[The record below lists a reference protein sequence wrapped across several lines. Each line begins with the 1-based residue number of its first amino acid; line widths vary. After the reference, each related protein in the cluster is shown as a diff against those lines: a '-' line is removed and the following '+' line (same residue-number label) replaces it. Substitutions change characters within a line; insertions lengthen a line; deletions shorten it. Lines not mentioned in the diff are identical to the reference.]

1 MEIDLDLLMMI
12 TLFGMLLAIFAGIH
26 IALALGA
33 TAMIGTYFVFYT
45 GEFYEDAYMAASQVG
60 GAAYELIR
68 DHVFMTIPLFV
79 LMGDFLSRSGA
90 AADLYNLIN
99 KGLKGVPGRLGVAT
113 VTGNAA
119 FAAVT
124 GTSIASAAAF
134 TRIAWPEM
142 KKAGYNHSFALGSIS
157 GSACLGMLIPPS
169 VLLIVWGIITE
180 DSIGKLFVAG
190 VIPGI
195 LLALLYATYNL
206 VRAIMNPELAPEPD
220 KIGDTSRL
228 TKTEIYSGFSIIA
241 LIFLV
246 LGGIWGG
253 IFTATEAAG
262 MGAIASFIIAL
273 FKGMRYKGVVESVI
287 DAGKTSAPIMIL
299 LITAGMYSRFLSLS
313 DINTIIIDAISSV
326 GMNEFS
332 VLLMMVL
339 IWLVLG
345 MLLDSISIILLTVPL
360 FIHLVP
366 DINPYAFAIFGILA
380 IEAGLLTPPFGLI
393 VYTVKGVL
401 TGSNDNVPLSTIF
414 MGSIPYWIM
423 MLFVMALIYIFP
435 ELASWPT
442 KFV

>member
-1 MEIDLDLLMMI
+1 MDLDTLMLL
-12 TLFGMLLAIFAGIH
+12 TLLGMLGAIVLGVH

-33 TAMIGTYFVFYT
+33 TAMIGTYFIFGDTYL
-45 GEFYEDAYMAASQVG
+45 AASQVG

-79 LMGDFLSRSGA
+79 LMGDFLSKSGA
-90 AADLYNLIN
+90 ASDLYTLIN

-142 KKAGYNHSFALGSIS
+142 KAAGYKHSFALGSIA

-190 VIPGI
+190 VLPGI
-195 LLALLYATYNL
+195 VLAAFFAAYNMIT
-206 VRAIMNPELAPEPD
+206 AKMNPSIAPEPD
-220 KIGDTSRL
+220 TLGDITPL
-228 TKTEIYSGFSIIA
+228 TKGQVYSGAAIIG
-241 LIFLV
+241 LIMLV

-253 IFTATEAAG
+253 FFTATEAAG
-262 MGAIASFIIAL
+262 VGALAGMFIAIAKGL
-273 FKGMRYKGVVESVI
+273 RFKELVECII

-299 LITAGMYSRFLSLS
+299 LITAGMYSRFLSLA
-313 DINTIIIDAISSV
+313 DIDSLIIGAMSSAGLDGAMGLIV
-326 GMNEFS
+326 
-332 VLLMMVL
+332 MVI
-339 IWLVLG
+339 IWLLLG

-360 FIHLVP
+360 FMTLSSGM
-366 DINPYAFAIFGILA
+366 DPYAFAIFGILA

-401 TGSNDNVPLSTIF
+401 SGTGHDVPLNQIF
-414 MGSIPYWIM
+414 SGSIPYWIM
-423 MLFVMALIYIFP
+423 MLIVMILVVIFP
-435 ELASWPT
+435 GLASWLT
-442 KFV
+442 TFV

>member
-1 MEIDLDLLMMI
+1 MDLDTLMLL
-12 TLFGMLLAIFAGIH
+12 TLLGMLGAIVLGVH

-33 TAMIGTYFVFYT
+33 TAMIGTYFIFGDTYL
-45 GEFYEDAYMAASQVG
+45 AASQVG

-79 LMGDFLSRSGA
+79 LMGDFLSKSGA
-90 AADLYNLIN
+90 AADLYTLIN
-99 KGLKGVPGRLGVAT
+99 KGLRGVPGRLGVAT

-142 KKAGYNHSFALGSIS
+142 KAAGYKHSFALGSIA

-190 VIPGI
+190 VLPGI
-195 LLALLYATYNL
+195 VLAGFFAAYNMITAKL
-206 VRAIMNPELAPEPD
+206 NPSIAPEPD
-220 KIGDTSRL
+220 TLGDVTPL
-228 TKTEIYSGFSIIA
+228 TKGQVYSGAAIIG
-241 LIFLV
+241 LIMLV

-253 IFTATEAAG
+253 FFTATEAAG
-262 MGAIASFIIAL
+262 VGALSGMFIAIAKGL
-273 FKGMRYKGVVESVI
+273 RFKELVDCII

-299 LITAGMYSRFLSLS
+299 LITAGMYSRFLSLA
-313 DINTIIIDAISSV
+313 DIDSLIIGAMSSAGLDGAMGLIV
-326 GMNEFS
+326 
-332 VLLMMVL
+332 MVI
-339 IWLVLG
+339 IWLLLG

-360 FIHLVP
+360 FMTLSSGM
-366 DINPYAFAIFGILA
+366 DPYAFAIFGILA

-401 TGSNDNVPLSTIF
+401 SGTGHDVPLNQIF
-414 MGSIPYWIM
+414 SGSIPYWIM
-423 MLFVMALIYIFP
+423 MLIVMVLVVIFP
-435 ELASWPT
+435 GLASWLT
-442 KFV
+442 TFV

>member
-1 MEIDLDLLMMI
+1 MDLDTLMLL
-12 TLFGMLLAIFAGIH
+12 TLLGMLGAIVLGVH

-33 TAMIGTYFVFYT
+33 TAMVGTYFIFGDTYL
-45 GEFYEDAYMAASQVG
+45 AASQVG

-79 LMGDFLSRSGA
+79 LMGDFLSKSGA
-90 AADLYNLIN
+90 AADLYTLIN
-99 KGLKGVPGRLGVAT
+99 KGLRGVPGRLGVAT

-142 KKAGYNHSFALGSIS
+142 KAAGYKHSFALGSIA

-190 VIPGI
+190 VLPGI
-195 LLALLYATYNL
+195 VLAAFFAAYNMITAKL
-206 VRAIMNPELAPEPD
+206 NPSIAPEPD
-220 KIGDTSRL
+220 TLGDVTPLTSGQV
-228 TKTEIYSGFSIIA
+228 YSGAAIIG
-241 LIFLV
+241 LIMLV

-253 IFTATEAAG
+253 FFTATEAAG
-262 MGAIASFIIAL
+262 VGALAGMFIAIAKGL
-273 FKGMRYKGVVESVI
+273 RFKELVECII

-299 LITAGMYSRFLSLS
+299 LITAGMYSRFLSLA
-313 DINTIIIDAISSV
+313 DIDSLIIGAMSSAGLDGAMGLIV
-326 GMNEFS
+326 
-332 VLLMMVL
+332 MVI
-339 IWLVLG
+339 IWLLLG

-360 FIHLVP
+360 FMTLSSGM
-366 DINPYAFAIFGILA
+366 DPYAFAIFGILA

-401 TGSNDNVPLSTIF
+401 SGTGHDVPLNQIF
-414 MGSIPYWIM
+414 SGSIPYWIM
-423 MLFVMALIYIFP
+423 MLIVMILVVIFP
-435 ELASWPT
+435 GLASWLT
-442 KFV
+442 TFV

>member
-1 MEIDLDLLMMI
+1 MEIDLNVLMLI
-12 TLFGMLLAIFAGIH
+12 TLFGMLLAIFAGVH

-33 TAMIGTYFVFYT
+33 TAMIGTYFIF
-45 GEFYEDAYMAASQVG
+45 EDAYMAASQVG

-68 DHVFMTIPLFV
+68 DHIFMTIPLFV

-99 KGLKGVPGRLGVAT
+99 KGLRGVPARLGVAT

-142 KKAGYNHSFALGSIS
+142 KKAGYNHSFALGSIA

-195 LLALLYATYNL
+195 LLAILYAFYNL
-206 VRAIMNPELAPEPD
+206 IKAKMDPSIAPEPD
-220 KIGDTSRL
+220 KVGIATNL
-228 TKTEIYSGFSIIA
+228 TKTEVYSGFSIIA
-241 LIFLV
+241 LIVLV

-253 IFTATEAAG
+253 FFTATEAAG

-273 FKGMRYKGVVESVI
+273 CKGMKLKGVIESII

-326 GMNEFS
+326 GMNELS

-345 MLLDSISIILLTVPL
+345 MLLDSVSIILLTVPL

-366 DINPYAFAIFGILA
+366 DVNPYAFAIFGILA

-401 TGSNDNVPLSTIF
+401 TASNDNVKLGTIF

-423 MLFVMALIYIFP
+423 MLFVMSLIYFFP

>member
-1 MEIDLDLLMMI
+1 MDLDTLMLL
-12 TLFGMLLAIFAGIH
+12 TLLGMLAAIVLGVH

-33 TAMIGTYFVFYT
+33 TAMIGTYFIFGDTYL
-45 GEFYEDAYMAASQVG
+45 AASQVG

-79 LMGDFLSRSGA
+79 LMGDFLSKSGA
-90 AADLYNLIN
+90 AADLYTLIN

-142 KKAGYNHSFALGSIS
+142 KSAGYKQSFALGSIA

-195 LLALLYATYNL
+195 LLAAFFAAYNMFT
-206 VRAIMNPELAPEPD
+206 AKMNPSIAPEPD
-220 KIGDTSRL
+220 AIGDVTPL
-228 TKTEIYSGFSIIA
+228 TKNQIYSGASIIG

-253 IFTATEAAG
+253 FFTATEAAG
-262 MGAIASFIIAL
+262 VGALAGMCIAIA
-273 FKGMRYKGVVESVI
+273 KGLRYKELVDCII

-299 LITAGMYSRFLSLS
+299 LITAGMYSRFLSLA
-313 DINTIIIDAISSV
+313 DIDSLIIGAMTSAGLDGAM
-326 GMNEFS
+326 G
-332 VLLMMVL
+332 LLVMVI
-339 IWLVLG
+339 IWLLLG

-360 FIHLVP
+360 FMTLSSGM
-366 DINPYAFAIFGILA
+366 DPYAFAIFGILA

-401 TGSNDNVPLSTIF
+401 SGTGHDVPLNQIF
-414 MGSIPYWIM
+414 SGSIPYWIM
-423 MLFVMALIYIFP
+423 MLVVMILVVIFP
-435 ELASWPT
+435 GLASWLT
-442 KFV
+442 TFV

>member
-1 MEIDLDLLMMI
+1 MGIDLDTLMLL
-12 TLFGMLLAIFAGIH
+12 TLLGMLLAIFSGVH

-33 TAMIGTYFVFYT
+33 TAMIGTYFIF
-45 GEFYEDAYMAASQVG
+45 EDWYMAASQVG

-68 DHVFMTIPLFV
+68 DHIFMTIPLFV

-90 AADLYNLIN
+90 AGDLYTLIN

-113 VTGNAA
+113 VSGNAA

-134 TRIAWPEM
+134 SRIAWPEM
-142 KKAGYNHSFALGSIS
+142 KKAGYDHSFAVGSIA

-190 VIPGI
+190 VIPGVI
-195 LLALLYATYNL
+195 LALLFAGYNL
-206 VRAIMNPELAPEPD
+206 VKAMRNPNLAPEPD
-220 KIGDTSRL
+220 SLGDITAIS
-228 TKTEIYSGFSIIA
+228 TEQVLSGLLIIA
-241 LIFLV
+241 LIILV

-253 IFTATEAAG
+253 VFTATEAAG
-262 MGAIASFIIAL
+262 VGALASFFIAL
-273 FKGMRYKGVVESVI
+273 FKGMKWKGIVASVI
-287 DAGKTSAPIMIL
+287 DAGKISAPIMIL

-313 DINTIIIDAISSV
+313 DIDSLIISAMASV
-326 GMNEFS
+326 GLNEIM
-332 VLLMMVL
+332 VLVMMVI

-360 FIHLVP
+360 FIHLIGP

-401 TGSNDNVPLSTIF
+401 AAGGDNVPLGVIF
-414 MGSIPYWIM
+414 KGSIPYWIM
-423 MLFVMALIYIFP
+423 MLIVMLLVICIP
-435 ELASWPT
+435 ELASWLT
-442 KFV
+442 NFV

>member
-1 MEIDLDLLMMI
+1 VDIDLDTLMLL
-12 TLFGMLLAIFAGIH
+12 TLLGMLLAIFSGVH

-33 TAMIGTYFVFYT
+33 TAMIGTYFIF
-45 GEFYEDAYMAASQVG
+45 EDLYMAASQVG

-68 DHVFMTIPLFV
+68 DHIFMTIPLFV

-90 AADLYNLIN
+90 AGDLYTLIN

-113 VTGNAA
+113 VAGNAA

-134 TRIAWPEM
+134 SRIAWPEM
-142 KKAGYNHSFALGSIS
+142 KKAGYNHSFAVGSIA

-195 LLALLYATYNL
+195 ILALFFALYNL
-206 VRAIMNPELAPEPD
+206 FKAWRNPEIAPEPD
-220 KIGDTSRL
+220 SMGDISKL
-228 TKTEIYSGFSIIA
+228 TRNQVFSGLSIIG
-241 LIFLV
+241 LIILV

-262 MGAIASFIIAL
+262 VGALASFFSAL
-273 FKGMRYKGVVESVI
+273 FKGMKWKGIVASVI

-313 DINTIIIDAISSV
+313 DVDSLIVSAMQSA
-326 GMNEFS
+326 GLNEVM
-332 VLLMMVL
+332 VLLMMVI

-360 FIHLVP
+360 FILLIGDV
-366 DINPYAFAIFGILA
+366 NPYAFAIFGILA

-401 TGSNDNVPLSTIF
+401 SAGGDNIPLGLIF
-414 MGSIPYWIM
+414 KGSIPYWIM
-423 MLFVMALIYIFP
+423 MLIVMLLVILFP
-435 ELASWPT
+435 ELASWLT
-442 KFV
+442 NFV

>member
-1 MEIDLDLLMMI
+1 MDLDTLMLL
-12 TLFGMLLAIFAGIH
+12 TLLGMLGAIVLGVH

-33 TAMIGTYFVFYT
+33 TAMIGTYFIFGDTYL
-45 GEFYEDAYMAASQVG
+45 AASQVG

-79 LMGDFLSRSGA
+79 LMGDFLSKSGA
-90 AADLYNLIN
+90 AADLYTLIN

-142 KKAGYNHSFALGSIS
+142 KAAGYKHSFALGSS
-157 GSACLGMLIPPS
+157 AGSACLGMLIPPS

-190 VIPGI
+190 VLPGI
-195 LLALLYATYNL
+195 VLAAFFAAYNMITAKL
-206 VRAIMNPELAPEPD
+206 NPSIAPEPD
-220 KIGDTSRL
+220 TLGDVTPL
-228 TKTEIYSGFSIIA
+228 TKGQVYSGAAIIG
-241 LIFLV
+241 LIMLV

-253 IFTATEAAG
+253 FFTATEAAG
-262 MGAIASFIIAL
+262 VGALAGMFIAIAKGL
-273 FKGMRYKGVVESVI
+273 RFKELVDCII

-299 LITAGMYSRFLSLS
+299 LITAGMYSRFLSLA
-313 DINTIIIDAISSV
+313 DIDSLIIGAMSSAGLDGAMGLIV
-326 GMNEFS
+326 
-332 VLLMMVL
+332 MVI
-339 IWLVLG
+339 IWLLLG

-360 FIHLVP
+360 FMTLSSGM
-366 DINPYAFAIFGILA
+366 DPYAFAIFGILA

-393 VYTVKGVL
+393 VYTVRGVL
-401 TGSNDNVPLSTIF
+401 SGTGHDVPLNQIF
-414 MGSIPYWIM
+414 SGSIPYWIM
-423 MLFVMALIYIFP
+423 MLIVVILVVIFP
-435 ELASWPT
+435 GLASWLT
-442 KFV
+442 TFV

>member
-1 MEIDLDLLMMI
+1 MGIDLDTLMLL
-12 TLFGMLLAIFAGIH
+12 TLLGMLLAIFSGVH

-33 TAMIGTYFVFYT
+33 TAMIGTYFIF
-45 GEFYEDAYMAASQVG
+45 EDWYMAASQVG

-68 DHVFMTIPLFV
+68 DHIFMTIPLFV

-90 AADLYNLIN
+90 AGDLYTLIN

-113 VTGNAA
+113 VSGNAA

-134 TRIAWPEM
+134 SRIAWPEM
-142 KKAGYNHSFALGSIS
+142 KKAGYDHSFAVGSIA

-195 LLALLYATYNL
+195 ILALLFAGYNL
-206 VRAIMNPELAPEPD
+206 IKAMRNPNIAPEPD
-220 KIGDTSRL
+220 TLGDIAKINR
-228 TKTEIYSGFSIIA
+228 EQIISGLLIIA
-241 LIFLV
+241 LIILV

-253 IFTATEAAG
+253 VFTATEAAG
-262 MGAIASFIIAL
+262 VGALASFFIAL
-273 FKGMRYKGVVESVI
+273 FKGMTWKGIVASVI
-287 DAGKTSAPIMIL
+287 DAGKISAPIMIL

-313 DINTIIIDAISSV
+313 DIDSLIVASMASV
-326 GMNEFS
+326 GLNEIM
-332 VLLMMVL
+332 VLLMMVI

-360 FIHLVP
+360 FIQLIGP

-401 TGSNDNVPLSTIF
+401 AAGGDNVPLGVIF
-414 MGSIPYWIM
+414 KGSIPYWIM
-423 MLFVMALIYIFP
+423 MLIVMVLVILIP
-435 ELASWPT
+435 ELASWLT
-442 KFV
+442 NFV

>member
-1 MEIDLDLLMMI
+1 MEIDLNVLMLI
-12 TLFGMLLAIFAGIH
+12 TLFGMLLAIFAGVH

-33 TAMIGTYFVFYT
+33 TAMIGTYFIF
-45 GEFYEDAYMAASQVG
+45 EDAYMAASQVG

-99 KGLKGVPGRLGVAT
+99 KGLRGVPGRVGVAT
-113 VTGNAA
+113 VTGNTA

-195 LLALLYATYNL
+195 LLALLYVAYNL
-206 VRAIMNPELAPEPD
+206 IRAIQNPKLAPEPD
-220 KIGDTSRL
+220 TVGITTKL
-228 TKTEIYSGFSIIA
+228 THTEIYSGFSIIG

-253 IFTATEAAG
+253 FFTATEAAG
-262 MGAIASFIIAL
+262 MGAIASFVIAL
-273 FKGMRYKGVVESVI
+273 FKGMRFKGVVASII

-313 DINTIIIDAISSV
+313 DIN
-326 GMNEFS
+326 
-332 VLLMMVL
+332 
-339 IWLVLG
+339 
-345 MLLDSISIILLTVPL
+345 SIILEAITSVG
-360 FIHLVP
+360 F
-366 DINPYAFAIFGILA
+366 NQFAIL
-380 IEAGLLTPPFGLI
+380 
-393 VYTVKGVL
+393 
-401 TGSNDNVPLSTIF
+401 
-414 MGSIPYWIM
+414 IM
-423 MLFVMALIYIFP
+423 MVVIWLSLIHI
-435 ELASWPT
+435 
-442 KFV
+442 

>member
-1 MEIDLDLLMMI
+1 MDLDTLMLL
-12 TLFGMLLAIFAGIH
+12 TLLGMLGAIVLGVH
-26 IALALGA
+26 IALALGS
-33 TAMIGTYFVFYT
+33 TAMIGTYFIFGDTYL
-45 GEFYEDAYMAASQVG
+45 AASQVG

-79 LMGDFLSRSGA
+79 LMGDFLSKSGA
-90 AADLYNLIN
+90 ASDLYTLIN

-142 KKAGYNHSFALGSIS
+142 KAAGYKHSFALGSIA

-190 VIPGI
+190 VLPGI
-195 LLALLYATYNL
+195 LLAAFFAAYNMIT
-206 VRAIMNPELAPEPD
+206 AKMNPSIAPEPD
-220 KIGDTSRL
+220 TLGDVSPL
-228 TKTEIYSGFSIIA
+228 TKGQVYSGAAIVG
-241 LIFLV
+241 LIMLV

-253 IFTATEAAG
+253 FFTATEAAG
-262 MGAIASFIIAL
+262 VGALAGMFIAIAKGL
-273 FKGMRYKGVVESVI
+273 RFKELVECII

-299 LITAGMYSRFLSLS
+299 LITAGMYSRFLSLA
-313 DINTIIIDAISSV
+313 DIDSLIIGAMTSAGLDGAMGLIV
-326 GMNEFS
+326 
-332 VLLMMVL
+332 MVI
-339 IWLVLG
+339 IWLLLG

-360 FIHLVP
+360 FMTLSSGM
-366 DINPYAFAIFGILA
+366 DPYAFAIFGILA

-401 TGSNDNVPLSTIF
+401 SGTGHDVPLNQIF
-414 MGSIPYWIM
+414 SGSIPYWIM
-423 MLFVMALIYIFP
+423 MLIVMILVVIFP
-435 ELASWPT
+435 GLASWLT
-442 KFV
+442 TFV

>member
-1 MEIDLDLLMMI
+1 MDLDTLMLL
-12 TLFGMLLAIFAGIH
+12 TLLGMLGAIVMGVH

-33 TAMIGTYFVFYT
+33 TAMIGTYFIFGDTYL
-45 GEFYEDAYMAASQVG
+45 AASQVG

-79 LMGDFLSRSGA
+79 LMGDFLSKSGA
-90 AADLYNLIN
+90 ASDLYTLIN

-142 KKAGYNHSFALGSIS
+142 KAAGYKHSFALGSIA

-190 VIPGI
+190 VLPGI
-195 LLALLYATYNL
+195 VLAAFFAAYNMIT
-206 VRAIMNPELAPEPD
+206 AKMNPSIAPEPD
-220 KIGDTSRL
+220 TLGDITPL
-228 TKTEIYSGFSIIA
+228 TKGQVYSGAAIIG
-241 LIFLV
+241 LIMLV

-253 IFTATEAAG
+253 FFTATEAAG
-262 MGAIASFIIAL
+262 VGALAGMFIAIAKGL
-273 FKGMRYKGVVESVI
+273 RFKELVECII

-299 LITAGMYSRFLSLS
+299 LITAGMYSRFLSLA
-313 DINTIIIDAISSV
+313 DIDSLIIGAMSSAGLDGAMGLIV
-326 GMNEFS
+326 
-332 VLLMMVL
+332 MVI
-339 IWLVLG
+339 IWLLLG

-360 FIHLVP
+360 FMTLSSGM
-366 DINPYAFAIFGILA
+366 DPYAFAIFGILA

-401 TGSNDNVPLSTIF
+401 SGTGHDVPLNQIF
-414 MGSIPYWIM
+414 SGSIPYWIM
-423 MLFVMALIYIFP
+423 MLIVMILVVIFP
-435 ELASWPT
+435 ELASWLT
-442 KFV
+442 TFV

>member
-1 MEIDLDLLMMI
+1 MDLDTLMLL
-12 TLFGMLLAIFAGIH
+12 TLLGMLGAIVLGVH
-26 IALALGA
+26 IALALCA
-33 TAMIGTYFVFYT
+33 TAMIGTYFIFGDTYL
-45 GEFYEDAYMAASQVG
+45 AASQVG

-79 LMGDFLSRSGA
+79 LMGDFLSKSGA
-90 AADLYNLIN
+90 AADLYTLIN
-99 KGLKGVPGRLGVAT
+99 KGLRGVPGRLGVAT

-142 KKAGYNHSFALGSIS
+142 KAAGYKHSFALGSIA

-190 VIPGI
+190 VLPGI
-195 LLALLYATYNL
+195 VLAGFFAAYNMISAKL
-206 VRAIMNPELAPEPD
+206 NPSIAPEPD
-220 KIGDTSRL
+220 TLGDVTPL
-228 TKTEIYSGFSIIA
+228 TKGQVYSGAAIIG
-241 LIFLV
+241 LIMLV

-253 IFTATEAAG
+253 FFTATEAAG
-262 MGAIASFIIAL
+262 VGALSGMFIAIAKGL
-273 FKGMRYKGVVESVI
+273 RFKELVDCII

-299 LITAGMYSRFLSLS
+299 LITAGMYSRFLSLA
-313 DINTIIIDAISSV
+313 DIDSLIIGAMSSAGLDGAMGLIV
-326 GMNEFS
+326 
-332 VLLMMVL
+332 MVI
-339 IWLVLG
+339 IWLLLG

-360 FIHLVP
+360 FMTLSSGM
-366 DINPYAFAIFGILA
+366 DPYAFAIFGILA

-401 TGSNDNVPLSTIF
+401 SGTGHDVPLNQIF
-414 MGSIPYWIM
+414 SGSIPYWIM
-423 MLFVMALIYIFP
+423 MLIVMVLVVIFP
-435 ELASWPT
+435 GLASWLT
-442 KFV
+442 TFV

>member
-1 MEIDLDLLMMI
+1 MDLDTLMLL
-12 TLFGMLLAIFAGIH
+12 TLLGMLAAIVLGVH

-33 TAMIGTYFVFYT
+33 TAMIGTYFIFGDTYL
-45 GEFYEDAYMAASQVG
+45 AASQVG

-79 LMGDFLSRSGA
+79 LMGDFLSKSGA
-90 AADLYNLIN
+90 AADLYTLIN

-142 KKAGYNHSFALGSIS
+142 KAAGYKHSFALGSIA

-195 LLALLYATYNL
+195 LLAAFFAAYNMFT
-206 VRAIMNPELAPEPD
+206 AKMSPSIAPEPD
-220 KIGDTSRL
+220 AIGDVTPLNKSQ
-228 TKTEIYSGFSIIA
+228 IYSGASIIG
-241 LIFLV
+241 LIALV

-253 IFTATEAAG
+253 FFTATEAAG
-262 MGAIASFIIAL
+262 VGALAGMCIAIA
-273 FKGMRYKGVVESVI
+273 KGLRFRELVDCII

-299 LITAGMYSRFLSLS
+299 LITAGMYSRFLSLA
-313 DINTIIIDAISSV
+313 DIDSLIIGAMTSAGLDGAMGLIV
-326 GMNEFS
+326 
-332 VLLMMVL
+332 MVI
-339 IWLVLG
+339 IWLLLG

-360 FIHLVP
+360 FMTLSSGM
-366 DINPYAFAIFGILA
+366 DPYAFAIFGILA

-401 TGSNDNVPLSTIF
+401 SGTGHDVPLNQIF
-414 MGSIPYWIM
+414 SGSIPYWLM
-423 MLFVMALIYIFP
+423 MLVVMILVVIFP
-435 ELASWPT
+435 GLASWLT
-442 KFV
+442 SFV

>member
-1 MEIDLDLLMMI
+1 MDLDTLMLL
-12 TLFGMLLAIFAGIH
+12 TLLGMLGAIVLGVH

-33 TAMIGTYFVFYT
+33 TAMIGTYFIFGDTYL
-45 GEFYEDAYMAASQVG
+45 AASQVG

-79 LMGDFLSRSGA
+79 LMGDFLSKSGA
-90 AADLYNLIN
+90 AADLYTLIN
-99 KGLKGVPGRLGVAT
+99 KGLRGVPGRLGVAT

-142 KKAGYNHSFALGSIS
+142 KAAGYKHSFALGSIA

-190 VIPGI
+190 VLPGI
-195 LLALLYATYNL
+195 VLAAFFAAYNMITAKL
-206 VRAIMNPELAPEPD
+206 NPSIAPEPD
-220 KIGDTSRL
+220 TLGDVTPL
-228 TKTEIYSGFSIIA
+228 TRGQVYSGAAIIG
-241 LIFLV
+241 LIMLV

-253 IFTATEAAG
+253 FFTATEAAG
-262 MGAIASFIIAL
+262 VGALAGMFIAIAKGL
-273 FKGMRYKGVVESVI
+273 RFKELVECII

-299 LITAGMYSRFLSLS
+299 LITAGMYSRFLSLA
-313 DINTIIIDAISSV
+313 DIDSLIIGAMSSAGLDGAMGLIV
-326 GMNEFS
+326 
-332 VLLMMVL
+332 MVI
-339 IWLVLG
+339 IWLLLG

-360 FIHLVP
+360 FMTLSSGM
-366 DINPYAFAIFGILA
+366 DPYAFAIFGILA

-401 TGSNDNVPLSTIF
+401 SGTGHDVPLNQIF
-414 MGSIPYWIM
+414 SGSIPYWIM
-423 MLFVMALIYIFP
+423 MLIVMILVVIFP
-435 ELASWPT
+435 GLASWLT
-442 KFV
+442 TFV